1 MYEKRK
7 LEIGDY
13 VIPLSGD
20 GVMQSDAVRITEIH
34 EDDDETYY
42 AVEGTRT
49 CYTRDRLAIPPEAEG
64 ARVVLDDTQNGWTA
78 IPNAVLRGNLERGPR
93 LLLCVLMSYAYGEK
107 ETCFPGQE
115 RLADDLNTTPRTIR
129 RWLDKLK
136 EHGLVEYKRKG
147 FSKSNLYV
155 LKVQEYLDTVRT
167 PTSSMEDA
175 IQDTGVRSVRTPTS
189 YQSGH
194 TRPVNNKR
202 EKQKRNNIS
211 GGGVGQDVDISKNSE
226 DKVDQDNLADSANE
240 KSDIPADSVSESS
253 DIAAMQSEL
262 IEELK
267 TVGFNGARDFV
278 LRYDDEL
285 VRSWVAYAGDN
296 PSIRNPG
303 GFIREKVRAGEKPP
317 EVEAIDAS
325 GVHTLDDVQMPA
337 GWSR

>member
-1 MYEKRK
+1 MYEKHK

-42 AVEGTRT
+42 AIEGTRT

-93 LLLCVLMSYAYGEK
+93 LLLCVLMSYAYGDK

-136 EHGLVEYKRKG
+136 QHGLVEYKRKG

-155 LKVQEYLDTVRT
+155 LKVREYLDTVRT

-189 YQSGH
+189 SQSGH
-194 TRPVNNKR
+194 TCPVNNKR
-202 EKQKRNNIS
+202 EEQKNNNK
-211 GGGVGQDVDISKNSE
+211 GGGVGQNVEISKNSE
-226 DKVDQDNLADSANE
+226 DVVDQDNHADSDTDSADIAADSANE
-240 KSDIPADSVSESS
+240 KD

-267 TVGFNGARDFV
+267 AVGFNGARDFV
-278 LRYDDEL
+278 LRYESEL
-285 VRSWVAYAGDN
+285 IRSWVAYARDN
-296 PSIRNPG
+296 PSLRNPA
-303 GFIREKVRAGEKPP
+303 GFIKEKVRAGEKPP
-317 EVEAIDAS
+317 EVDVVDAS
-325 GVHTLDDVQMPA
+325 GVHALDDVQMPA